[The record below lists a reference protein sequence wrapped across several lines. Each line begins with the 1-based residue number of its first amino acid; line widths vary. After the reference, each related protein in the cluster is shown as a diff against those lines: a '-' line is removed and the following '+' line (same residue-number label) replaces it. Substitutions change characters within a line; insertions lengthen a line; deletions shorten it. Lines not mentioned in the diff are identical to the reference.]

1 MKDALWLNHSDEISG
16 TTIMEDGTKVHWTEG
31 RSSEMAVIGPDRTR
45 TWKRADD
52 PSNPDVMYDPSPG
65 VEIRSMTEAEE
76 AEWEAARS

>member
-31 RSSEMAVIGPDRTR
+31 RSSKMAVIGPDGTR
-45 TWKRADD
+45 TWRRADD
-52 PSNPDVMYDPSPG
+52 INNPNVMYDPSPG
-65 VEIRSMTEAEE
+65 VEIRDMTKAEE